1 MCDRRILVIDSSS
14 FVCISGPQWTN
25 RQVTRCWAECREEF
39 RYNLDILDCLV
50 RAHLINLQQF
60 DMQLASV
67 LEQALNAG
75 IGSSILALGFAM
87 QLVHVYLLEG
97 PASGAPVVITENDL
111 ANTIEILTR
120 IAAHAR
126 YCVKKVLSFFF
137 SVFLFI
143 YFYFSNFY
151 YFFNFSLLISV
162 VDNRQM
168 VLQLFWNYYEPA
180 TRRGSWIVRLVVQV
194 VQQL

>member
-1 MCDRRILVIDSSS
+1 M
-14 FVCISGPQWTN
+14 
-25 RQVTRCWAECREEF
+25 TRCWAECREEF

-97 PASGAPVVITENDL
+97 PASGAPMVITENDL

-126 YCVKKVLSFFF
+126 YLKIVCLIILYPIDCIFMLFFV
-137 SVFLFI
+137 S
-143 YFYFSNFY
+143 
-151 YFFNFSLLISV
+151 
-162 VDNRQM
+162 
-168 VLQLFWNYYEPA
+168 
-180 TRRGSWIVRLVVQV
+180 
-194 VQQL
+194 

>member
-1 MCDRRILVIDSSS
+1 MFYVIYL
-14 FVCISGPQWTN
+14 FLFCFSGPQWTN

-97 PASGAPVVITENDL
+97 PASGAPMVITENDL

-126 YCVKKVLSFFF
+126 YFKIMFLIILYPIYCIFMLFFV
-137 SVFLFI
+137 S
-143 YFYFSNFY
+143 
-151 YFFNFSLLISV
+151 
-162 VDNRQM
+162 
-168 VLQLFWNYYEPA
+168 
-180 TRRGSWIVRLVVQV
+180 
-194 VQQL
+194 

>member
-1 MCDRRILVIDSSS
+1 
-14 FVCISGPQWTN
+14 
-25 RQVTRCWAECREEF
+25 
-39 RYNLDILDCLV
+39 
-50 RAHLINLQQF
+50 
-60 DMQLASV
+60 MQLASV

-126 YCVKKVLSFFF
+126 Y
-137 SVFLFI
+137 FLTV
-143 YFYFSNFY
+143 FSNLFNRLRFY
-151 YFFNFSLLISV
+151 VIFLS
-162 VDNRQM
+162 
-168 VLQLFWNYYEPA
+168 
-180 TRRGSWIVRLVVQV
+180 
-194 VQQL
+194 